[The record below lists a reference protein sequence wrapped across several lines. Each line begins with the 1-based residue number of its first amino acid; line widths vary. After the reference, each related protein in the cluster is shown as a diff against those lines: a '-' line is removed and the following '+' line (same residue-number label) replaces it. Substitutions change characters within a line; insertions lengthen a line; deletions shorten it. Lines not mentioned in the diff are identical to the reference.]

1 MGIWCAKRSR
11 YVVVHIHVF
20 SCKHL
25 TTEKCQISN
34 AVSILRSRW
43 HYVEERRRP
52 GVIGRRSEFL
62 YPTRLAMTFFQ
73 VPNA

>member
-25 TTEKCQISN
+25 TTEKVRSLTLFPFSVPVGITST
-34 AVSILRSRW
+34 SRSRREGDR
-43 HYVEERRRP
+43 VLPVAAQNSCTGP
-52 GVIGRRSEFL
+52 G
-62 YPTRLAMTFFQ
+62 
-73 VPNA
+73 